1 MSYGG
6 KQMAESFRTVRKNTI
21 TLAEEIPADKYDFR
35 PAPGVRSVG
44 EQLAHITVSSRWQIE
59 VHSERLAFVDFPTFT
74 RRLALAAAE
83 EQALR
88 TKDEILAALREDG
101 ETFASFLDRADDEM
115 LQEEVGFPPPV
126 QPSTKTRFELLLG
139 AKEHEMH
146 HRAQLMLVQRM
157 LGIVPHITRQRA
169 AHVAA
174 ATAPKG

>member
-1 MSYGG
+1 MRYGG
-6 KQMAESFRTVRKNTI
+6 KQMADSFRTVRKNTI

-35 PAPGVRSVG
+35 PTPDVRSVG
-44 EQLAHITVSSRWQIE
+44 EQLAHITVSSRWQIDI
-59 VHSERLAFVDFPTFT
+59 HGERVAFVDFPTFT
-74 RRLALAAAE
+74 KRLAQAAAQ

-101 ETFASFLDRADDEM
+101 DAFASFLERADDEM

-126 QPSTKTRFELLLG
+126 QPPTKTRFELLLG

-157 LGIVPHITRQRA
+157 LGIVPHITRQRTA
-169 AHVAA
+169 NVAA
-174 ATAPKG
+174 ATAGKG